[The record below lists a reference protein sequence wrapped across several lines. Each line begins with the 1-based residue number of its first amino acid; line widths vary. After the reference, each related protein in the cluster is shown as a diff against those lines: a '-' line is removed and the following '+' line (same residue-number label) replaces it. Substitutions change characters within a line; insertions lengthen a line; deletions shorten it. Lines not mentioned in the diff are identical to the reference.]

1 MRLSILFIFL
11 LFFIACS
18 NGNKIPDNVLTPE
31 KMKPVLWDMILAD
44 QYILSKDPNQDSIK
58 SQAIVKFEEV
68 FAKHK
73 IDKESFYNSFR
84 YYEEHPDLL
93 KVLMDSAAAYGT
105 RERSDVSRPKN
116 NFKVE

>member
-1 MRLSILFIFL
+1 MRLYPLFIFL

-18 NGNKIPDNVLTPE
+18 NRNEIPDNVLPPE

-44 QYILSKDPNQDSIK
+44 QYILSKDPNEDSLK
-58 SQAIVKFEEV
+58 SEAIIKFEDV

-73 IDKESFYNSFR
+73 IDKESFYNSLR

-105 RERSDVSRPKN
+105 RARNDISRPRN
-116 NFKVE
+116 NLKVE